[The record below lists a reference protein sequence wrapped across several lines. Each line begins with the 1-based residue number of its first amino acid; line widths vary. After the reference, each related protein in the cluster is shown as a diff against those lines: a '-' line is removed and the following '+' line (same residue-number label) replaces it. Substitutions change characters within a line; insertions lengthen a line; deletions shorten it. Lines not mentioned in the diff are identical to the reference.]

1 MALRL
6 VILFLLT
13 FQLTITGIAGTNPLA
28 HASARVAPAD
38 AATNVTWTGLVN
50 CQASGGILQKTSGC
64 DGCPDARASSRESIL
79 AGDGY
84 LQFTANNNNTD
95 RYCGL
100 SYSGNSPNYA
110 TIDFAFHLSASGYLE
125 VREDNAYRTDA
136 RYSAGD
142 VLKVSIEAGNVNYY
156 RNGQLFYRS
165 GKAPVYPV
173 AAAAS
178 LLTRNSAI
186 AAAAGVFNS
195 SPALSILSQSSSN
208 VTTTSASITWTTNL
222 ASDSLVQYGLTT
234 SYGAATSLD
243 PTMTTSHSVT
253 LSGLQPGTT
262 YNYRVVSHDSLGNTA
277 VSSNQVFATLQQAAT
292 PGQPTLPAVWVDTVM
307 PPSSG
312 AVLSVAAGGDLQG
325 ALNQAQ
331 PGDTIVLQAGAT
343 YVAPAG
349 GFFLPPKN
357 NPNRLWIILR
367 TSDLTNLP
375 AQGVRAGPANS
386 ASMPR
391 ILSRDTSAALST
403 LPGPGTAA
411 VAYWRLIGLEMS
423 VTASALPDAR
433 GSGAAGN
440 TGLLRLGDPYES
452 NLQNV
457 PHHLVVDRCYI
468 HGAPTLNTIRGVNLN
483 SAYSAIIDS
492 YLSDFHGVEWES
504 QAIAGWNG
512 PGPYKITNNYL
523 EAASENMMF
532 GGADPHIPNLIPSD
546 IEISHNHFFKPLA
559 WQPSSPLYGGYH
571 WTVKNIFE
579 LKNAARVLVQG
590 NVFENCWADAQV
602 GYAISIKS
610 SNQDGTAPW
619 SGTADVTV
627 QDNIVRN
634 AAIGIQVAAR
644 DNTSTIQVTTRIA
657 ILNNVFENI
666 NSAASGGAGTLVRII
681 GHNNP
686 AGLTSTGPTSVTLD
700 HNTGFMSSNNN
711 GKMLEVDDIS
721 PSFVFTNNLFPYCSY
736 AVKGDGTA
744 DGGGTISTYFPG
756 AIFVKNA
763 IVGNS
768 AGSTNFSAYP
778 GNFFPP
784 SWNSVGLVSY
794 SGGLRGDYHLA
805 PTSPYRNAGT
815 DGADLGANIDAVG
828 AATALVE

>member
-292 PGQPTLPAVWVDTVM
+292 PGQPTLPA
-307 PPSSG
+307 
-312 AVLSVAAGGDLQG
+312 
-325 ALNQAQ
+325 
-331 PGDTIVLQAGAT
+331 
-343 YVAPAG
+343 
-349 GFFLPPKN
+349 
-357 NPNRLWIILR
+357 
-367 TSDLTNLP
+367 
-375 AQGVRAGPANS
+375 
-386 ASMPR
+386 
-391 ILSRDTSAALST
+391 
-403 LPGPGTAA
+403 
-411 VAYWRLIGLEMS
+411 
-423 VTASALPDAR
+423 
-433 GSGAAGN
+433 
-440 TGLLRLGDPYES
+440 
-452 NLQNV
+452 
-457 PHHLVVDRCYI
+457 
-468 HGAPTLNTIRGVNLN
+468 
-483 SAYSAIIDS
+483 
-492 YLSDFHGVEWES
+492 
-504 QAIAGWNG
+504 
-512 PGPYKITNNYL
+512 
-523 EAASENMMF
+523 
-532 GGADPHIPNLIPSD
+532 
-546 IEISHNHFFKPLA
+546 
-559 WQPSSPLYGGYH
+559 
-571 WTVKNIFE
+571 
-579 LKNAARVLVQG
+579 
-590 NVFENCWADAQV
+590 
-602 GYAISIKS
+602 
-610 SNQDGTAPW
+610 
-619 SGTADVTV
+619 
-627 QDNIVRN
+627 
-634 AAIGIQVAAR
+634 
-644 DNTSTIQVTTRIA
+644 
-657 ILNNVFENI
+657 
-666 NSAASGGAGTLVRII
+666 
-681 GHNNP
+681 
-686 AGLTSTGPTSVTLD
+686 
-700 HNTGFMSSNNN
+700 
-711 GKMLEVDDIS
+711 
-721 PSFVFTNNLFPYCSY
+721 
-736 AVKGDGTA
+736 
-744 DGGGTISTYFPG
+744 
-756 AIFVKNA
+756 
-763 IVGNS
+763 
-768 AGSTNFSAYP
+768 
-778 GNFFPP
+778 
-784 SWNSVGLVSY
+784 
-794 SGGLRGDYHLA
+794 
-805 PTSPYRNAGT
+805 
-815 DGADLGANIDAVG
+815 
-828 AATALVE
+828 